1 MKQILVIDDDPQNRE
16 VVRIRLEQA
25 GHRVIEAENGMDG
38 LRLAGE
44 QKPSLIIL
52 DVMMP
57 RMDGWQVCRQL
68 RQDRETR
75 GIPVIMLTARTQQI
89 EELRGWESG
98 ADEYLTKPCDHVR
111 LLQAVEKTLRR
122 EGAPQ

>member
-1 MKQILVIDDDPQNRE
+1 MKEILVIDDDPQNRE
-16 VVRIRLEQA
+16 VVRIRLERA

-44 QKPSLIIL
+44 HKPSLIIL

-75 GIPVIMLTARTQQI
+75 DIPVIMLTARTQQI

-98 ADEYLTKPCDHVR
+98 ADEYLTKPFDHQR
-111 LLQAVEKTLRR
+111 LLQSVEQMLNRT
-122 EGAPQ
+122 GAPQ